1 MSGRSDGAMVSSK
14 ENEGTI
20 FEALWA
26 PRWFGQDQALAHG
39 QEAVFAFRGP
49 VPPPPSS
56 FTVLAAG
63 LEKPRYETRC
73 RLIGIHHDQ
82 LGKLQA
88 IETDRSGYRFI
99 RSDGGIVHVGADG
112 SLEDERALPPP
123 DWTVRCTFEM
133 LP

>member
-1 MSGRSDGAMVSSK
+1 M
-14 ENEGTI
+14 I

-26 PRWFGQDQALAHG
+26 PRWFGQDQPLAHG
-39 QEAVFAFRGP
+39 QEATFVFRGP
-49 VPPPPSS
+49 VPPSTSS

-63 LEKPRYETRC
+63 LEKPRYEARC
-73 RLIGIHHDQ
+73 RLLGIRHAQ

-88 IETDRSGYRFI
+88 IETGRDRYRFV
-99 RSDGGIVHVGADG
+99 RSNGDIVHVSGDG
-112 SLEDERALPPP
+112 ELLDERALPPP